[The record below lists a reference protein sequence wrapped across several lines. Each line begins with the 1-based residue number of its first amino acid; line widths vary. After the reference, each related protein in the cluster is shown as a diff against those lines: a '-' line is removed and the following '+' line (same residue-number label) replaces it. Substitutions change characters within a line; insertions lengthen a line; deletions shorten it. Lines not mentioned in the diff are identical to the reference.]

1 MTKLSIRE
9 YFTQVKEKEDQLIQC
24 EDLTKRLPIY
34 IEFIQY
40 KLNHSYILQ
49 ELPYYYIRSIY
60 DWINSSIIYVEYC
73 LSIVDS
79 RACLRLLVIKQEI
92 IELISKIIE
101 ITSGDYDNLCKLYQ
115 LLIKSNEF
123 LENLHPS
130 LITTPSSR
138 NNIHLVALT
147 IVSNGEEIPPLGQLY
162 L

>member
-24 EDLTKRLPIY
+24 EELTKRLPIY

-92 IELISKIIE
+92 IE
-101 ITSGDYDNLCKLYQ
+101 
-115 LLIKSNEF
+115 
-123 LENLHPS
+123 
-130 LITTPSSR
+130 
-138 NNIHLVALT
+138 
-147 IVSNGEEIPPLGQLY
+147 
-162 L
+162 

>member
-9 YFTQVKEKEDQLIQC
+9 YFTHIQEKESELIDC
-24 EDLTKRLPIY
+24 DDLTKRLPIY

-73 LSIVDS
+73 LSITDS
-79 RACLRLLVIKQEI
+79 RACLRLLNIKEEI
-92 IELISKIIE
+92 IELFNKIIE
-101 ITSGDYDNLCKLYQ
+101 ISSNDYDNLRNLYT
-115 LLIKSNEF
+115 LLVKSNDI

-130 LITTPSSR
+130 LMTTPSLR
-138 NNIHLVALT
+138 NNIHLRALT
-147 IVSNGEEIPPLGQLY
+147 IISSGEERQNYFL
-162 L
+162 